1 MAMLKHKDKGKRK
14 VADEE
19 RIENEAEKQAIEKAV
34 KEYRVKKKAI
44 VKTADKPK
52 VVRLKP
58 NTNEPLSE
66 CEERLLYAI
75 IADCCECYR
84 NAYIRGK
91 ERDLLACKSFLQS
104 GRVELYTQYKYEGQG
119 LIDTM
124 NRDLT
129 KKYGAFKKGHR
140 LKRKKRG

>member
-1 MAMLKHKDKGKRK
+1 MAMLRHKDKGKRK
-14 VADEE
+14 VADEG
-19 RIENEAEKQAIEKAV
+19 RIENEAEKEAIEKTV
-34 KEYRVKKKAI
+34 KEYRKRKKAI
-44 VKTADKPK
+44 IEPIEKPK
-52 VVRLKP
+52 IKRLKP
-58 NTNEPLSE
+58 NTDEPLSE
-66 CEERLLYAI
+66 CEERLLYVI
-75 IADCCECYR
+75 IADCCESYR

-124 NRDLT
+124 NKDLM